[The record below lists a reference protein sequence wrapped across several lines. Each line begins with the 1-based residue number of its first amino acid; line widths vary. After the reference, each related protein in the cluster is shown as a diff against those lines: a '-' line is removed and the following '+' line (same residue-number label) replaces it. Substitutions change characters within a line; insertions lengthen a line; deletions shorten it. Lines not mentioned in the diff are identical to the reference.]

1 MGGGKN
7 EIVDPQKVWD
17 KNGMCRFIIAQ
28 DCAHSISKLKNEI
41 REIYRFET
49 FEITNNIRETRIV
62 ANAIFNPNSV
72 HFLNNARPTRY
83 HKSYQ
88 LIKSF
93 RRLLEERK
101 CDLNKYIIDSSMVL
115 AMYGIRPAADLD
127 YYTIEPQNEI
137 IKSDWFEEHDSIQR
151 SYYDSKIEELVTDPC
166 SYFMFNELKFV
177 SIKRLLNL

>member
-1 MGGGKN
+1 
-7 EIVDPQKVWD
+7 
-17 KNGMCRFIIAQ
+17 MCRFIIAQ